1 MYSGVGSENPML
13 NAGMVVAWLVVT
25 LEVLYRYWRGDW
37 SRLRAV
43 LFVSVA
49 AAWIAQS
56 VDETAPLFG
65 LGSPVTDWLFAGLS
79 VVFVAGAGYTVVLWR
94 RTDD

>member
-25 LEVLYRYWRGDW
+25 LEVLYRYRRGAW
-37 SRLRAV
+37 YRLRAV

-49 AAWIAQS
+49 TAWIAQS
-56 VDETAPLFG
+56 VDEVAPLLG
-65 LGSPVTDWLFAGLS
+65 LTSLVTDWLFIGLS
-79 VVFVAGAGYTVVLWR
+79 VVFVVGLGYTGVLWR
-94 RTDD
+94 RTSE

>member
-1 MYSGVGSENPML
+1 MI
-13 NAGMVVAWLVVT
+13 VAWLVIMFGA
-25 LEVLYRYWRGDW
+25 LYRYRRGDW
-37 SRLRAV
+37 SRLRAM
-43 LFVSVA
+43 LFVSMA

-56 VDETAPLFG
+56 IDEAAPLFG
-65 LGSPVTDWLFAGLS
+65 LRSPVIDWLFAGLS